1 MILTGRQR
9 LVLVI
14 ALAAIAWLAG
24 LSHSEAT
31 PAQQTLT
38 ILHTS
43 EHHGQALPIERR
55 GEPRVAGMA
64 GRATLIN
71 SIKKESEAVLLVD
84 SGDLLI
90 GTPLSSF
97 FRGEPDIKAMN
108 LMGYQAM
115 AAGNHEFDFGLDH
128 ARRLKQLAQFP
139 MLCSNLTSQLADL
152 PCQPSTIIS
161 TGGLSIGLI
170 SLLGHKNFPDTFN
183 RQVAKIV
190 EFHDPIETARSL
202 AQKLKTS
209 QGVDLLV
216 AITHQETDE
225 DLLLLAQVPE
235 IDVIVGGHTEGF
247 DGLRTAAAPAPIE
260 ELANPGPLF
269 VKTHRLG
276 RTLGRLDLVISKQ
289 AGTGRAQVVRA
300 RARNLPVT
308 ESIPPDPAVHAL
320 LEDYAKQLE
329 SRTGEVIGRSLVALE
344 GENNRIRTSET
355 NLGNLLADLL
365 RAEFGTEVALVNSGQ
380 IRDSIPAGPVDVRR
394 LLRVLPFDSSTV
406 TFSLTGEQ
414 MVLALENSASRLP
427 GAMAGRFLQVS
438 GLSVRYD
445 LSAPAGSRVRE
456 VSVSGRPLEAQR
468 RYSVATDAFLADG
481 GDGYTMFTAAHDRV
495 ERQVPLRDLLLAALQ
510 TKPLKASV
518 DGRIQFI
525 ERAGPSDSR
534 AEPRAESHE
543 QQPLAPTPH
552 PVPMPGH

>member
-1 MILTGRQR
+1 VITLVTVVWLTG
-9 LVLVI
+9 LFLPT
-14 ALAAIAWLAG
+14 AAF
-24 LSHSEAT
+24 T
-31 PAQQTLT
+31 DQTLT

-55 GEPRVAGMA
+55 GEPRIAGME
-64 GRATLIN
+64 GRAALIN

-128 ARRLKQLAQFP
+128 ARRLKELARFP
-139 MLCSNLTSQLADL
+139 MLCSNLTSRLADL
-152 PCQPSTIIS
+152 PCQPSAIIA
-161 TGGLSIGLI
+161 TGDLSVGLI
-170 SLLGHKNFPDTFN
+170 GLLGHKNFPDTFN

-202 AQKLKTS
+202 AQKLKAS

-216 AITHQETDE
+216 AITHEETDE

-247 DGLRTAAAPAPIE
+247 DGLRTAAAPAPAE
-260 ELANPGPLF
+260 ELADPGPLF
-269 VKTHRLG
+269 VKTHRQG
-276 RTLGRLDLVISKQ
+276 RTLGRLDLVVSKQ
-289 AGTGRAQVVRA
+289 AGTSRARVVRA

-308 ESIPPDPAVHAL
+308 ESIPPDPAVKAL

-329 SRTGEVIGRSLVALE
+329 SRTGEVIGRSLVMLE

-365 RAEFGTEVALVNSGQ
+365 RNEFGTEVALVNSGQ

-406 TFSLTGEQ
+406 TFTLTGEQ
-414 MVLALENSASRLP
+414 MLLALENSASRLP
-427 GAMAGRFLQVS
+427 GTMAGRFLQVS

-445 LSAPAGSRVRE
+445 ISGPPGSRVRE
-456 VSVSGRPLEAQR
+456 VSVGGKPLETQR

-525 ERAGPSDSR
+525 EHAGPSEPHADSS
-534 AEPRAESHE
+534 AESRAESHE
-543 QQPLAPTPH
+543 QQPLAPLPH
-552 PVPMPGH
+552 PMPTPGH